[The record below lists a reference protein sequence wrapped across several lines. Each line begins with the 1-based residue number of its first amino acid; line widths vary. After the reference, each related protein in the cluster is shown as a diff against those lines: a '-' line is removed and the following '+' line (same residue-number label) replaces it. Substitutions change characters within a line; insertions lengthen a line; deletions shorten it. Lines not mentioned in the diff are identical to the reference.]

1 MDYIRSWTFFWR
13 ESGVIGFLITI
24 LYIDLYIYNTLPLA
38 ILAIPFYTPSGPFI
52 YPIVMI
58 IYPIVFIIH

>member
-1 MDYIRSWTFFWR
+1 VGSGGRWPTGGGQG
-13 ESGVIGFLITI
+13 GVIGFLITI

-38 ILAIPFYTPSGPFI
+38 ILAIPFYIPSGPFI

-58 IYPIVFIIH
+58 IYPIVFIIY